1 MLTVHT
7 LTSRVY
13 ERLLQMIVV
22 GELAPGSSLR
32 EADLAARLGVSRT
45 PIREALH
52 RLEEYGLVAMRP
64 NHGAVVRR
72 LGREEVV
79 AIHQLREGLEGL
91 ACELACG
98 RLAPEDFERLDGL
111 AEAAREPHAPNHFE
125 AFDRFDAELHATI
138 ASRSGNP
145 LLAREIVKLH
155 RISMLVHDQL
165 ESVLMGAHQMSPA
178 ERDETRGMF
187 WRQHVVILDELRTG
201 SRSGARRAMIE
212 HVRATCAYRTRL
224 VAPPAQPDP
233 PGISGRGG
241 TDCHEGGRPAARDD
255 GPLSGPPDQIRA
267 GTRTPK

>member
-1 MLTVHT
+1 MITVHT

-13 ERLLQMIVV
+13 ERLLQMIVA
-22 GELAPGSSLR
+22 GEVAPGSSLR

-45 PIREALH
+45 PVREALH

-79 AIHQLREGLEGL
+79 AIHQLREAMEGL

-98 RLAPEDFERLDGL
+98 RLTTEDFTRLDDL

-125 AFDRFDAELHATI
+125 AFDRFDAEIHTTVA
-138 ASRSGNP
+138 ARSGNP

-165 ESVLMGAHQMSPA
+165 ESVLLDAHRISPV
-178 ERDETRGMF
+178 ERDETRSMF
-187 WRQHVVILDELRTG
+187 WQQHVVILDELRSG
-201 SRSGARRAMIE
+201 SRSGARRAMIK
-212 HVRATCAYRTRL
+212 HVRATCTYRTRL
-224 VAPPAQPDP
+224 ITPPAQSKSSAADGPDLKN
-233 PGISGRGG
+233 G
-241 TDCHEGGRPAARDD
+241 HEGDRPAARD
-255 GPLSGPPDQIRA
+255 SGPFAASPNISE
-267 GTRTPK
+267 G